1 MRSFIRVTSFTNV
14 LKNAV
19 SQTKHSH
26 QLFQADESTLAS
38 SNPALDIKLASVL
51 YGSRCLLFTPRS
63 NQHFYVYLQQMRL
76 ITPQRK
82 YVAFWPTLKDICG
95 FFFLPLINIMFQNVA
110 PSRGVFFSLK
120 HPAFDTTPTCQVSDA
135 KLKTLFCPPLPLT
148 ISSHHCVAPGKTG
161 PGSRA
166 CFRFA
171 LGTSLGGLSLLILRP
186 LSLWLDPMTEHLFVP
201 EAAECHV
208 GTGLQLHTGLWTPGL
223 F

>member
-1 MRSFIRVTSFTNV
+1 MARIDAYPYCLTSFPFLRRKVCGVSRASQKAVGTSFTNA

-26 QLFQADESTLAS
+26 QLFRADESTLAS
-38 SNPALDIKLASVL
+38 SNRALDIKLASVL

-63 NQHFYVYLQQMRL
+63 NQHFYVYLQQMCL

-95 FFFLPLINIMFQNVA
+95 FFFSSNKYNV
-110 PSRGVFFSLK
+110 SECSTFSWCFLFSLK
-120 HPAFDTTPTCQVSDA
+120 HPAFDTTPACQVSDA

-148 ISSHHCVAPGKTG
+148 ISSHHCAAPGRTG

-171 LGTSLGGLSLLILRP
+171 LGASLGGLSLLVLRP
-186 LSLWLDPMTEHLFVP
+186 LSL
-201 EAAECHV
+201 
-208 GTGLQLHTGLWTPGL
+208 
-223 F
+223 